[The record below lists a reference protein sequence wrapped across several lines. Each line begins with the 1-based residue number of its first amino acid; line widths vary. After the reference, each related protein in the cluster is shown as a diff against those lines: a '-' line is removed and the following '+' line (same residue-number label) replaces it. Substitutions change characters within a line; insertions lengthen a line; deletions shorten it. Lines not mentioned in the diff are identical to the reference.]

1 MKEKSEKQT
10 QSEIVRQAWEQA
22 EDKDHLMV
30 KARKGDNF
38 PLLSDWEVDD
48 LLYRV
53 VGVYVSGY
61 VELVK
66 VNK

>member
-1 MKEKSEKQT
+1 
-10 QSEIVRQAWEQA
+10 
-22 EDKDHLMV
+22 MV